1 MAAAAQRQA
10 AEAVADRV
18 LWLAGAA
25 GPHAGAPVS
34 LASPSLWPDLSAGA
48 SPAAAAGSAAAA
60 AGASS
65 AVSGGGAF
73 EPTPLA
79 SAVAAGVA
87 LRAYVPTPSGGVGPP
102 DGPSPSAAPYAFMT
116 PDGRITVAAALREYR
131 DRLVVAKQLTEQS
144 PFAPMPAP
152 ADAAPAA
159 PAAPAALGRPP
170 LPSAGGAGG
179 GAARTGSF
187 RRASSGG
194 SAEGSADEGAGL
206 LQATPIVAPPSLP
219 AAPAAP
225 LLAAAVPAAA
235 TRPRAPQ
242 RDRSLSATSAASAA
256 SSGSGSSAAS
266 AAAGFAGPLPALF
279 TVTIHPRAAAA
290 AAGTAAAAA
299 RAGGGAAGQQPQLG
313 APAAPGAGA
322 GLVLRGDRWEWP
334 SFQFLLGDSP
344 HGPPPPP
351 ALVGS
356 PGGAGA
362 GGSGRLLSTP
372 PPAHGLRIRAET
384 DTDATPSSSASA
396 SAFAASGVPAAPFTP
411 QIYSR
416 YGYASMLLGTA
427 AAASATPGAPTPRVK
442 ASPLGAGAARGGGA
456 GPAAAPTAAASAAS
470 AGGLFGALAGG
481 GSAPPPQ
488 LLPPSVGAR
497 HYDIGLD
504 YALGEVLGEGGYA
517 CVRAAVTRR
526 RSPPLQVVVKCIR
539 KRYLLSPE
547 ERDSVAREV
556 EVHRSLSHPHV
567 VALFDA
573 YEATP
578 LPAGSGGGGSG
589 SGDAAAAAAGGGGV
603 VKADPRCEHVF
614 LVMERLP
621 GGDLASYIRS
631 KGVRSFSEGQA
642 RVIAEQLLSALEY
655 LHAKGIV
662 HNDVKPHNVLID
674 ESPLFAQQAGEAAPP
689 GSAPAGPAPTAAA
702 SGAGAGTAGGSLYAS
717 SAAAAASSTSLASS
731 ASSASLASSASGAP
745 ALLAP
750 FGPEEHRAWGGS
762 SGHGAGGNGH
772 GAGGPSAVHLGATA
786 FTPLSLPSGSAMP
799 GLPAAHHHAG
809 AAGGGGSGLIL
820 SAGGR
825 ALGGTSGTV
834 VLTSSGPLALPAP
847 RSTTSLASAASAPAG
862 SAGMARLGEAAGPSS
877 CSSASSSSSAASGDG
892 GSTAPPAPA
901 SAPAA
906 SLGPAASSAGAFFIP
921 GGGSSKPRTTLPGV
935 GGAYAGFYAAFASP
949 AASLPAPSRSPA
961 SAAPTLPSSGPNPF
975 AAFASGGG
983 EGSGKRPPPS
993 RARAGTALNG
1003 SALTSFIEVVKL
1015 CDFGAARRSRDA
1027 RYYALTGDV
1036 GLVPWTSVQGTMG
1049 YIAPEVLNRQHYG
1062 CAVDLWSAG
1071 ILLFELLG
1079 GYAPFYPYAACL
1091 SEPVA
1096 FPGSVWSHISGEA
1109 KDLVARLLTVDPARR
1124 ITASQALAHRWFAL
1138 G

>member
-1 MAAAAQRQA
+1 
-10 AEAVADRV
+10 
-18 LWLAGAA
+18 
-25 GPHAGAPVS
+25 
-34 LASPSLWPDLSAGA
+34 
-48 SPAAAAGSAAAA
+48 
-60 AGASS
+60 
-65 AVSGGGAF
+65 
-73 EPTPLA
+73 
-79 SAVAAGVA
+79 
-87 LRAYVPTPSGGVGPP
+87 
-102 DGPSPSAAPYAFMT
+102 
-116 PDGRITVAAALREYR
+116 
-131 DRLVVAKQLTEQS
+131 
-144 PFAPMPAP
+144 
-152 ADAAPAA
+152 
-159 PAAPAALGRPP
+159 
-170 LPSAGGAGG
+170 
-179 GAARTGSF
+179 
-187 RRASSGG
+187 
-194 SAEGSADEGAGL
+194 
-206 LQATPIVAPPSLP
+206 
-219 AAPAAP
+219 
-225 LLAAAVPAAA
+225 
-235 TRPRAPQ
+235 
-242 RDRSLSATSAASAA
+242 
-256 SSGSGSSAAS
+256 
-266 AAAGFAGPLPALF
+266 
-279 TVTIHPRAAAA
+279 
-290 AAGTAAAAA
+290 
-299 RAGGGAAGQQPQLG
+299 
-313 APAAPGAGA
+313 
-322 GLVLRGDRWEWP
+322 
-334 SFQFLLGDSP
+334 
-344 HGPPPPP
+344 
-351 ALVGS
+351 
-356 PGGAGA
+356 
-362 GGSGRLLSTP
+362 
-372 PPAHGLRIRAET
+372 
-384 DTDATPSSSASA
+384 
-396 SAFAASGVPAAPFTP
+396 VPAAPFTP

-427 AAASATPGAPTPRVK
+427 SAASATPGAPTPRVK
-442 ASPLGAGAARGGGA
+442 ASPLGAGAGA
-456 GPAAAPTAAASAAS
+456 GPAAASSAAASAAS

-504 YALGEVLGEGGYA
+504 YSLGEVLGEGGYA

-578 LPAGSGGGGSG
+578 APAAAAAGSG
-589 SGDAAAAAAGGGGV
+589 SGGDAAGGGGV

-642 RVIAEQLLSALEY
+642 RVIAGQLLSALEY

-674 ESPLFAQQAGEAAPP
+674 ESPLFAQQAGEAAPT
-689 GSAPAGPAPTAAA
+689 GSAPAPSSAAA
-702 SGAGAGTAGGSLYAS
+702 SGVGAGVASGGSLYAS
-717 SAAAAASSTSLASS
+717 SAAAAAAASSTSLASS
-731 ASSASLASSASGAP
+731 ASSASLASSASGAA

-762 SGHGAGGNGH
+762 GHGAGGSGN
-772 GAGGPSAVHLGATA
+772 GAGGLSAVQLGATA
-786 FTPLSLPSGSAMP
+786 FAPLSLPFGSAMP
-799 GLPAAHHHAG
+799 GLPAAHHHHAG

-862 SAGMARLGEAAGPSS
+862 SAGLARLGEAAGPSS

-892 GSTAPPAPA
+892 STVPPAPA

-949 AASLPAPSRSPA
+949 AASLPAPSQSPA
-961 SAAPTLPSSGPNPF
+961 SAAPSLPSSGLNPF

-1003 SALTSFIEVVKL
+1003 AALTSFIEVVKL